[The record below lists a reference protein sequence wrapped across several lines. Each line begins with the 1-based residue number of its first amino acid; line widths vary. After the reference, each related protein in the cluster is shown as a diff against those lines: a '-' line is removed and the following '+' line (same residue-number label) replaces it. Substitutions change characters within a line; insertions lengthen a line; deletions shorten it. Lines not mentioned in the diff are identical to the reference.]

1 MAKERRTYTDEF
13 KNQMVELYNSGKS
26 KAEIAKEYD
35 VSPSTLDRWIQA
47 HSETE
52 DFNATRVE
60 PVNNEQHIKGSEVT
74 SEKQYDN
81 TEEDEISLIDL
92 FAVLLHY
99 KWLIII
105 TTLVAMIGVI
115 IFAVVS
121 IKLPAEDSPM
131 PNVYTPS
138 AKMLIQ
144 ESSSGGGGLS
154 AALSSSGLGALAGMA
169 GVSVGGG
176 SSNASLATYLVS
188 SNQLLDAITDR
199 FGLIEK
205 YKLEK
210 AVRASSRKI
219 LQQKLKADTDKDSG
233 VFSISFTDIDPAF
246 AQSVVN
252 FVVDWLSNK
261 FDELGLDKNKIQK
274 ENLERNIE
282 SSYNEIMSI
291 QKEMEDLGT
300 SIGKGGNIWAM
311 PSVTMSTSKLQLE
324 LEAQKQVYTQ
334 LKTQYELLKVQMQ
347 SESPVFQILE
357 RPEIPDMK
365 SGPSRGKLC
374 IIVTFAAGFFSVFL
388 AFALNAWKNIKN
400 DPEAIAKL
408 YPSTPVDKLKKQFP
422 KRSLVL

>member
-52 DFNATRVE
+52 
-60 PVNNEQHIKGSEVT
+60 NNEQHIKGSEVT

-131 PNVYTPS
+131 PNLYTPS

-144 ESSSGGGGLS
+144 ESSSSGGGIS

-400 DPEAIAKL
+400 DPEAMEKL
-408 YPSTPVDKLKKQFP
+408 QLK
-422 KRSLVL
+422 